1 MKIFTMQQWLK
12 ANKKKFLGFSILTL
26 LLTFG
31 SYVKY
36 RPIHCDPIDFAHEA
50 RIKNDA
56 VKLKNQSSLIACMQ
70 KHNTPG
76 LAIAFIENGM
86 LKFAAGFGVL
96 NSEKE
101 TTVNADTVFSVGSV
115 SKVINAVLI
124 LRLVDK
130 GLLDLDVDVNHYLK
144 SWKIKK
150 NKFTS
155 SKKITLRHLLS
166 HTAGLTVHGFPDF
179 YPGEELPTVI
189 ETLEGKAPAK
199 TPAVQSIFTPG
210 IKMKYSGGGIT
221 VSQLVVT
228 DVTGLS
234 YPEAAKKYV
243 FDPLE
248 MKRSTFLNP
257 LPKTHGN
264 IAKAHDRA
272 GKLTAKPRGYQAMP
286 EMAASGLWTSAN
298 DLAKFMK
305 ALISSYHGE
314 SNFLMKETTRTMMTP
329 IEISNAQKIVQ
340 HDPKRQT
347 GVGVF
352 LSVLENGETLFS
364 HNGSNESY
372 KALIKGWLESRSAI
386 VILSNGAKARPLIK
400 NIAQDLVV
408 YYQRK

>member
-1 MKIFTMQQWLK
+1 MQQWLK

-31 SYVKY
+31 GYVKY
-36 RPIHCDPIDFAHEA
+36 RPVHCDPIDFAHEA

-56 VKLKNQSSLIACMQ
+56 VKLKSQSSLIACMQ

-76 LAIAFIENGM
+76 IAIAFIENGM
-86 LKFAAGFGVL
+86 LKFATGFGVL

-124 LRLVDK
+124 LRLVDA
-130 GLLDLDVDVNHYLK
+130 GILDLDVDVNHYLK
-144 SWKIKK
+144 SWKIKES
-150 NKFTS
+150 KFTS

-329 IEISNAQKIVQ
+329 IETSNAKKIV
-340 HDPKRQT
+340 PAGLKKQT